1 MAYRCSIER
10 FTGIGMTGIPRIPQ
24 AYGRDGN
31 RCCAT
36 PAGCKINA
44 EAETFYGRPCLDVG
58 NPTAKIEYV
67 PSGT

>member
-1 MAYRCSIER
+1 
-10 FTGIGMTGIPRIPQ
+10 MTGIPRIPQ

-44 EAETFYGRPCLDVG
+44 ETETFYGRPCLDVG
-58 NPTAKIEYV
+58 NPTAKIEYF